1 MMVQELEHVLVIRF
15 AHSVVHGV
23 GGVLH
28 GEGGLVFGG
37 AGVIQVL
44 HHGQGDELVRRAVDE
59 QDWQMGLGN
68 GLERVHVLQ
77 EDPGVFPHEQTGPQ
91 QHGLWVTD
99 RIDEAVSVLDGA
111 VKTLDGMEDYVAAA
125 DFTRDEII
133 SKMAELRSG
142 CDEAE
147 TLTAAEYWPFP
158 TYGDLLFGV

>member
-1 MMVQELEHVLVIRF
+1 MLTEHKVYTESELRSRYEIQLENYVRTVRIEALTMVDMARKDILPAIMAYCSALTDSIERKKAIGSGISFGYESRLAGRL
-15 AHSVVHGV
+15 S
-23 GGVLH
+23 
-28 GEGGLVFGG
+28 GL
-37 AGVIQVL
+37 A
-44 HHGQGDELVRRAVDE
+44 
-59 QDWQMGLGN
+59 
-68 GLERVHVLQ
+68 
-77 EDPGVFPHEQTGPQ
+77 
-91 QHGLWVTD
+91 D